1 MLIFLGSS
9 MQNSS
14 AMQLAVVG
22 KSLPFVLAVS
32 FSCTVAGTVKS
43 CRQPGHADK
52 AIEIVMFFFSP
63 WKSLLQ
69 GAISSHTA
77 ASSGRCSRNPWASA
91 ARWTLAYKVASC
103 VIPPPLSFG
112 FPICKMKIKNNNS
125 SFYHKRNILGMLWS
139 PLWELLLKTLPAW
152 LRVGVLLNVV

>member
-32 FSCTVAGTVKS
+32 FSCTVAGMVKS

-52 AIEIVMFFFSP
+52 AIEIFIFFSP
-63 WKSLLQ
+63 RKSLLQ
-69 GAISSHTA
+69 GAISSYTA
-77 ASSGRCSRNPWASA
+77 EASGRCSRKLWASS
-91 ARWTLAYKVASC
+91 ARWTLAYKFASC
-103 VIPPPLSFG
+103 VIPPPSKLQFS
-112 FPICKMKIKNNNS
+112 
-125 SFYHKRNILGMLWS
+125 HL
-139 PLWELLLKTLPAW
+139 
-152 LRVGVLLNVV
+152 

>member
-1 MLIFLGSS
+1 MLIFFGSS

-32 FSCTVAGTVKS
+32 FSCTVAGMVKS

-52 AIEIVMFFFSP
+52 AIEIFIFFP
-63 WKSLLQ
+63 RKSLLQ

-77 ASSGRCSRNPWASA
+77 ESSGRCSRKLWASSVW
-91 ARWTLAYKVASC
+91 WTLAYKVAIC
-103 VIPPPLSFG
+103 VILPL
-112 FPICKMKIKNNNS
+112 
-125 SFYHKRNILGMLWS
+125 
-139 PLWELLLKTLPAW
+139 
-152 LRVGVLLNVV
+152 

>member
-1 MLIFLGSS
+1 MKMLIFLGSS

-52 AIEIVMFFFSP
+52 AIEIVMFFFFSP
-63 WKSLLQ
+63 MEVFIARGHFLPYSSIQWKMFQKSLSQCCTVNLGIQ
-69 GAISSHTA
+69 
-77 ASSGRCSRNPWASA
+77 
-91 ARWTLAYKVASC
+91 SC
-103 VIPPPLSFG
+103 
-112 FPICKMKIKNNNS
+112 
-125 SFYHKRNILGMLWS
+125 
-139 PLWELLLKTLPAW
+139 
-152 LRVGVLLNVV
+152 